1 MRVSR
6 RGSTS
11 ISTGSA
17 GSIGG
22 GATYY
27 GNSPGGSAPPTYAAP
42 RVPYYQARERNS
54 PREAVDRALG
64 KLSPTKQG
72 DYSDAVSRLRAQH
85 NVAYRNATRTVS
97 RYSPRAEISSDP
109 YASATAASS
118 PFITSFLSSPQGEQP
133 KPSSLSL
140 EAARRIARGL
150 PRGTAEQ
157 RPSTMRHETQY
168 SVTYSPLRPANQ
180 SQIREADMV
189 QKEVFTT
196 KEDTNTWD
204 EGHNRDR
211 CRDKRTNC
219 VHAKAKYTRG
229 HCRPS

>member
-1 MRVSR
+1 M
-6 RGSTS
+6 
-11 ISTGSA
+11 
-17 GSIGG
+17 
-22 GATYY
+22 
-27 GNSPGGSAPPTYAAP
+27 
-42 RVPYYQARERNS
+42 PYYEARERNS

-140 EAARRIARGL
+140 EAARIARGL

-168 SVTYSPLRPANQ
+168 SVTYSPLWPANQ

-196 KEDTNTWD
+196 KEDTT
-204 EGHNRDR
+204 ETAVET
-211 CRDKRTNC
+211 KERTASTLKP
-219 VHAKAKYTRG
+219 VHLRTLPPQLNHALLLTPLRQ
-229 HCRPS
+229 RPPTHRKKLKS